1 MGLKAYT
8 STSLKNLARK
18 LSEETKENNK
28 SVFQPDF
35 VVTPNN
41 GLKKWLKVEIAEQNG
56 IAANIQF
63 LQMSQIASIIYRI
76 LGGKEE
82 KKEVLSVLQLQ
93 WMLFDL
99 MGRADFKK
107 QFPLIA
113 AYSGTE
119 FQKRFALA
127 GKVAVL
133 FNKYQTF
140 IPEKISDWKNNTDSL
155 NENELWQEFLWTNL
169 KNSIK
174 DSFYTDI
181 DSYEYI
187 ETKLKDA
194 LAVEELI
201 KKLPVISIFNLNDLS
216 AANID
221 LLFKISEFI
230 QVNIYFFSPLPSL
243 DFENLSNSLLK
254 NWIGNQK
261 TVLQNLRS
269 RKIDITTIAGSS
281 GEEPVTLL
289 QKIQLDIKS
298 DSDKSILTK
307 ENLKDESL
315 IINSCFTANR
325 EVEVLYNFLVK
336 TVTQGSS
343 NSIGAKDIA
352 VFCSDINKYSSS
364 IKAVFD
370 TAPYKFPYHIM
381 DDSVSDTASPLLALE
396 SLLSID
402 TRWFKP
408 EEVMHLL
415 EYPAIRDRFEIKD
428 VTMLRDLVNG
438 ANIRN
443 GYTGEKVNETNLIS
457 WEHGLKRLML
467 GLCLSGEE
475 SFQQNGESYLLIDK
489 TEGSTGYDLIRFRFF
504 IKSLKENLENLS
516 QPKKL
521 EDWVEFVRTSIE
533 FFLDTNSDIRMQELD
548 RELANLLMVK
558 DKVSEVIPL
567 NTFFASLREI
577 LGGISSESS
586 GLKRGIT
593 FCSTM
598 PSRSV
603 PFKIIALLG
612 MNYDTFPRK
621 TTNLSF
627 DLLLNTEAA
636 KMQDPKEKDKFF
648 FLETLLAAENN
659 LYLSFI
665 GKDAKNNKERPPS
678 SLIDELIDYIRVRY
692 IGDRTKFT
700 LKTEHPLH
708 SFDSKYFDDA
718 LPELYTY
725 LGKNGNLPA
734 ANIFRDS
741 VPPIPEPDYIEV
753 PIFKFVNF
761 IKDPFKYYYNNTLG
775 IYYRDEEELLSD
787 EELFDLDTL
796 QAWGIKNK
804 LIRSEDLVVK
814 NESRLEVVED
824 GQLPLSSLG
833 VVLLNEINGETKK
846 AQDRFLSITNGI
858 KEEEYRLKLPKIEGI
873 LLTGTIG
880 GIYGDKFIF
889 NNVSKGEDKYRIA
902 AFLQCL
908 TLNASG
914 NHVDLLYNSINNKSN
929 VCKEIKS
936 SDFRTKEA
944 NQLLSSLLKL
954 LSDGSKKIVSF
965 YPDML
970 KVLPDL
976 IANPNDQEEIINVA
990 LDGNEYLSEYARIE
1004 WENNFFADMAKRDEL
1019 VKNLKLI
1026 NDHILLKFN

>member
-18 LSEETKENNK
+18 LSEETKDNNK

-63 LQMSQIASIIYRI
+63 LQMSQISSIIYRI

-82 KKEVLSVLQLQ
+82 KKEALSVLQLQ

-99 MGRADFKK
+99 MGGSEFKK

-140 IPEKISDWKNNTDSL
+140 IPEKISDWNNKADKL
-155 NENELWQEFLWTNL
+155 NENELWQEYLWCKL

-187 ETKLKDA
+187 ETKLKDTEE
-194 LAVEELI
+194 VEELI
-201 KKLPVISIFNLNDLS
+201 KKLPVISIFNLNDMS
-216 AANID
+216 VANID

-261 TVLQNLRS
+261 TILQNLRS
-269 RKIDITTIAGSS
+269 RKIDITTITGSS

-289 QKIQLDIKS
+289 QKIQYSIKN
-298 DSDKSILTK
+298 DKDGSAFTPEDLQ
-307 ENLKDESL
+307 DESFV
-315 IINSCFTANR
+315 INSCYTANR

-336 TVTQGSS
+336 TVTEDIS

-415 EYPAIRDRFEIKD
+415 EYPAVRDRFEIQD
-428 VTMLRDLVNG
+428 VAMLRDLVNG

-475 SFQQNGESYLLIDK
+475 AFQQNGESYLLIDK

-521 EDWVEFVRTSIE
+521 EDWVEFIRTSIE
-533 FFLDTNSDIRMQELD
+533 LFLDTDNDPRMQELD
-548 RELANLLMVK
+548 KELASLLMVK
-558 DKVSEVIPL
+558 DKVNEVIPF
-567 NTFFASLREI
+567 NAFFASLKEI
-577 LGGISSESS
+577 LEGISNESS

-627 DLLLNTEAA
+627 DLLLNTDAA

-648 FLETLLAAENN
+648 FLETMLVVENN

-678 SLIDELIDYIRVRY
+678 SLIDELIDFIRLRY
-692 IGDRTKFT
+692 TGDITKFSFII
-700 LKTEHPLH
+700 EHPLH
-708 SFDSKYFDDA
+708 SFDSKYFDDT
-718 LPELYTY
+718 LPEYYTY
-725 LGKNGNLPA
+725 LGKNDNSAAINFFKQTVPPTNLP
-734 ANIFRDS
+734 
-741 VPPIPEPDYIEV
+741 EYIEV
-753 PIFKFVNF
+753 PIFKFINF
-761 IKDPFKYYYNNTLG
+761 IKDPFKYYYNTALG
-775 IYYRDEEELLSD
+775 IYYKDEEELLSS

-796 QAWGIKNK
+796 QAWSIKGK
-804 LIRSEDLVVK
+804 LMKSDDLIRK
-814 NESRLEVVED
+814 NELRLEAVEK
-824 GQLPLSSLG
+824 GEIPLASLG
-833 VVLLNEINGETKK
+833 KVLLNEINEKTKP
-846 AQDRFLSITNGI
+846 ALERFLSETKNA
-858 KEEEYRLKLPKIEGI
+858 EEEECFVNMSVISGI
-873 LLTGTIG
+873 LLKGVIRS
-880 GIYGDKFIF
+880 IYADKFIF
-889 NNVSKGEDKYRIA
+889 NNVSSNEVKYRIN
-902 AFLQCL
+902 AFLECL
-908 TLNASG
+908 ILNASG
-914 NHVDLLYNSINNKSN
+914 KHADLYYNSMHHDKFI
-929 VCKEIKS
+929 VIKS
-936 SDFRTKEA
+936 STFQTKEA
-944 NQLLSSLLKL
+944 SDLLKRL
-954 LSDGSKKIVSF
+954 LELLEIGNKKIVPF
-965 YPDML
+965 YPDL
-970 KVLPDL
+970 LDILTELLDEPDSR
-976 IANPNDQEEIINVA
+976 EEIINST
-990 LDGNEYLSEYARIE
+990 LGESNYLSEYLKTE
-1004 WENNFFADMAKRDEL
+1004 WDNNFFAEKANRDEL
-1019 VKNLKLI
+1019 VKNLELI
-1026 NDHILLKFN
+1026 SNTILSNFN